1 MATSAVTNA
10 PDMTPAQLEAECR
23 YLYEERIAI
32 LREDGTDMACR
43 GKPTPEQV
51 QIATDEVNEFR
62 RRYAKPEQQK
72 LL

>member
-1 MATSAVTNA
+1 MTNA

-43 GKPTPEQV
+43 GKPTPEQMH
-51 QIATDEVNEFR
+51 IATMQVLEFKKQFM
-62 RRYAKPEQQK
+62 KPEQQQ
-72 LL
+72 LI